1 MSSGKFVASIN
12 EAAKLLKELNLLKN
26 DTAFHRGKISDEFKK
41 VSQGVDYKLI
51 YDTAVNHADYDLLLM
66 DDSIF
71 QFEEDSNHD
80 MRFAFIQSPYVYMSF
95 VDFLYST
102 FGEDECFKNKSQ
114 VEALKATYENEYE
127 QALSELGI
135 NNRAVY
141 FRYDV
146 DSIRYTPNIHSF
158 AHLHIGIDN
167 DIRIPFRTILSPV
180 SFVIFVIK
188 HTYKAVW
195 EEAIKDN
202 TRRKVI
208 LKLANDKT
216 MLDVKYMSTEE
227 QMEISML

>member
-1 MSSGKFVASIN
+1 MSTGKFMTSIN
-12 EAAKLLKELNLLKN
+12 EAAKLLKELELLKN
-26 DTAFHRGKISDEFKK
+26 DTIFHDGKISDAFKK
-41 VSQGVDYKLI
+41 ASQSVDYKLI
-51 YDTAVNHADYDLLLM
+51 YDTAVNHADYDFLLM

-95 VDFLYST
+95 LDFLYST

-114 VEALKATYENEYE
+114 VERLKATYENEYE

-141 FRYDV
+141 LRYAA

-167 DIRIPFRTILSPV
+167 DIRIPFRTILTPAA
-180 SFVIFVIK
+180 FVIFVIK
-188 HTYKAVW
+188 HTYKTVW
-195 EEAIKDN
+195 EEAIKDD
-202 TRRKVI
+202 TRKQAI
-208 LKLANDKT
+208 LHLANDKSL
-216 MLDVKYMSTEE
+216 LDAKYMSADE
-227 QMEISML
+227 QMEISLL